1 MTLQELI
8 ALDDS
13 TIYAI
18 ISDRG
23 SVSASIMKDIEKI
36 HPYAITA
43 PTGRCK
49 RWQTSYK
56 DECGKRHN
64 IKAPTEEELIAQ
76 LVILYSKR
84 KVQKITVHMLFEEWL
99 GYKQSV
105 TSSINTVIRH
115 REHYNRYILNTPMD
129 KRMVYTITSLDMEVF
144 CNKLITQHTMSHKEF
159 GNVKTVLNG
168 MFEYARRKGY
178 MKTNIMND
186 VIISVKFRQVVKK
199 TGQTQTY
206 TTTEKDNL
214 LQYLNDRYEETKDVS
229 FLAVAV
235 NFMIGL
241 RVAELV
247 SLKWTD
253 LEGNTLHITR
263 EQILNKATRKYEI
276 VPHTKTYSDRYV
288 IIPQQAIEIFDRI
301 PRDYEYIFTRKG
313 EVLTTRQIAYILEKY
328 AKSTDNQVKSSHKIR
343 KTYASTLSI
352 KGVPIDT
359 IRQQLGHNNLST
371 TLTYIYDSL
380 DKDETISL
388 INSAFN

>member
-1 MTLQELI
+1 
-8 ALDDS
+8 
-13 TIYAI
+13 
-18 ISDRG
+18 
-23 SVSASIMKDIEKI
+23 MKDIEKI

-64 IKAPTEEELIAQ
+64 IKAPTKEELIAQ

-84 KVQKITVHMLFEEWL
+84 KFQKITVHMLFEEWL
-99 GYKQSV
+99 EYKQSV

-129 KRMVYTITSLDMEVF
+129 KRMVYTITSLDVEVF

-206 TTTEKDNL
+206 TTTEKGNL

-253 LEGNTLHITR
+253 LDGNTLHITR

-328 AKSTDNQVKSSHKIR
+328 AKGTDNQVKSSHKIR

>member
-1 MTLQELI
+1 M
-8 ALDDS
+8 DDS

-23 SVSASIMKDIEKI
+23 SVSDSIMKDIEKK

-43 PTGRCK
+43 PSECCK

-64 IKAPTEEELIAQ
+64 IKAPSKEELIAQ

-84 KVQKITVHMLFEEWL
+84 KVQKLTFDSLFEEWL
-99 GYKQSV
+99 TYKQTM

-115 REHYNRYILNTPMD
+115 REHYNRYILNTPMN
-129 KRMVYTITSLDMEVF
+129 KRVVYTITSIDMELF
-144 CNKLITQHTMSHKEF
+144 CNKLITQHAMSRKEF

-178 MKTNIMND
+178 VKTNIMND
-186 VIISVKFRQVVKK
+186 VIISVKFRQVTKK

-206 TTTEKDNL
+206 TTTEKNNIL
-214 LQYLNDRYEETKDVS
+214 NYLNDKYEETKDTS
-229 FLAVAV
+229 YLAVAV

-247 SLKWTD
+247 SLKWMD
-253 LEGNTLHITR
+253 LNGNTLHITR
-263 EQILNKATRKYEI
+263 EQVLNKATRQFEI
-276 VPHTKTYSDRYV
+276 VPHTKTYNDRYV
-288 IIPQQAIEIFDRI
+288 IIPQQAIEIFDKI

-328 AKSTDNQVKSSHKIR
+328 AKSTDSKVKSSHKIR

-352 KGVPIDT
+352 KGVPLDT
-359 IRQQLGHNNLST
+359 IRQQLGHTNLST
-371 TLTYIYDSL
+371 TLAYIYDSL
-380 DKDETISL
+380 DENETISL
-388 INSAFN
+388 INSAFD